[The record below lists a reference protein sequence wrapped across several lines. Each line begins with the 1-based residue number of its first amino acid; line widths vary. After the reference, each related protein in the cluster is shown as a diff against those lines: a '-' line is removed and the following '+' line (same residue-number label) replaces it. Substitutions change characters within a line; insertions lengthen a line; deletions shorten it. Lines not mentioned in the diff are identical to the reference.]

1 MTIVVI
7 SVRNDETRYKLAEQR
22 IKPYGCPREPPD
34 LEFAAKFPR
43 LKIEKDTEN
52 PMDQP

>member
-22 IKPYGCPREPPD
+22 IKP
-34 LEFAAKFPR
+34 
-43 LKIEKDTEN
+43 
-52 PMDQP
+52 